1 MNDLLLAVG
10 GVVGSVIA
18 TVVAI
23 MSASKES
30 HGVRRTLIIMAVAG
44 LITSG
49 VCAGLQY
56 KSAGEAGI
64 HQKHAEDDASYTKME
79 LHATKVELHKANS
92 VLDAASVNVDALAQ
106 LNKLSSSKFHVR
118 LSVDSDVCLPCAR
131 EHGIDSQFPGAITN
145 QEIRVIDVGQGG
157 ERYHLIFGNDLPL
170 AAAGVYQRL
179 AIDHN
184 LSKGLPLIVSE
195 TANQAVVDCAKRC
208 PARK

>member
-10 GVVGSVIA
+10 GVAGSVIA

-30 HGVRRTLIIMAVAG
+30 HGVRRTLIILAVAG
-44 LITSG
+44 LIASG
-49 VCAGLQY
+49 ICAGLQY
-56 KSAGEAGI
+56 KSASDASL
-64 HQKHAEDDASYTKME
+64 HQKNAESNARDTKTE
-79 LHATKVELHKANS
+79 LHATKDELDKAKS
-92 VLDAASVNVDALAQ
+92 ILETASVNVDALAQ

-131 EHGIDSQFPGAITN
+131 EHAIDTQFPGAITN

-195 TANQAVVDCAKRC
+195 TANEAAVDCAKRC
-208 PARK
+208 SARK